1 MVKALLL
8 MPIRMSTRA
17 TFIATKKTNT
27 VKLEEQMAV
36 GTRAIGLWTLKRARV
51 KRILLMGVNTQVS
64 TARG

>member
-1 MVKALLL
+1 
-8 MPIRMSTRA
+8 MSMRA

-36 GTRAIGLWTLKRARV
+36 GTRAIGLWTLKRARA

-64 TARG
+64 TARE